1 DQTGI
6 RMLQKMTRIR
16 QCIAFFMA
24 ICLVAPAMAP
34 SARAITIGEEKELAE
49 EFLETVRNR
58 YTIVEDA
65 MIDKYINDLGQSIL
79 SELPPQPFDYNFYV
93 IKQDTINAFAGP
105 AGNIFVFSGLIEAMD
120 TESELA
126 GILAHEIAHVSSRH
140 ISELIAESKKSQMVS
155 MAGLI
160 AGILV
165 GLGGAGEVGSALSVG
180 SLAAG
185 QSMILAYTREREMEA
200 DYLGRKYL
208 TQSGYSL
215 YGLRAAL
222 QKIRDREWYGEEQV
236 PTYLKTHPATRQRL
250 ANLDNA
256 LSGLPGRAPENTFA
270 FDRTRAALMAK
281 FGNPAEA
288 AERFREELARDE
300 NNAAAQYGLALALA
314 ESGRPETALE
324 NMKHAVSMRPE
335 DPYMAVDLGRLEF
348 KAGKYDK
355 AEKTLSSIENLSEHG
370 PKGLFFRGRARMA
383 GGKTEAAI
391 ADFKKVAEAFPDY
404 PRALLFLGQSLGEQG
419 KLAEAHYYLGRYYRE
434 SGELENA
441 MFHLKRALRETGDP
455 VLTEKIHKAQEILKD
470 KQAKKSK
477 QDRENRSEGPGKNF
491 IFSQSGKTSW

>member
-1 DQTGI
+1 
-6 RMLQKMTRIR
+6 MTRIR
-16 QCIAFFMA
+16 RCIAFFMA
-24 ICLVAPAMAP
+24 ICLVSPALAP
-34 SARAITIGEEKELAE
+34 SARAMTIGEEKELAE

-58 YTIVEDA
+58 FTIVEDA

-79 SELPPQPFDYNFYV
+79 SDLPPQPFDYKFYV
-93 IKQDTINAFAGP
+93 IKQDAINAFAGP

-140 ISELIAESKKSQMVS
+140 ISELIEESKKSQMVS

-165 GLGGAGEVGSALSVG
+165 GLGGASEVGSAISVG

-185 QSMILAYTREREMEA
+185 QSMILAYTRERELEA
-200 DYLGRKYL
+200 DYLGRRYL
-208 TQSGYSL
+208 VQSGYSL

-250 ANLDNA
+250 ANLENA
-256 LSGLPGRAPENTFA
+256 LSEMPDREPENTFA
-270 FDRTRAALMAK
+270 FQRTRATLMAEY
-281 FGNPAEA
+281 GNPAKA
-288 AERFREELARDE
+288 AERFREDLDRDQ

-324 NMKHAVSMRPE
+324 NMKAAVSMRPE
-335 DPYMAVDLGRLEF
+335 DPYLAVDLGRLEF
-348 KAGKYDK
+348 MAGKYEK
-355 AEKTLSSIENLSEHG
+355 AEKTLTRIEDLSEYG

-383 GGKTEAAI
+383 GGETEAAI
-391 ADFKKVAEAFPDY
+391 ADFKKVAESFPDY
-404 PRALLFLGQSLGEQG
+404 PRALLFLGQGLGEQG
-419 KLAEAHYYLGRYYRE
+419 RLGQAHYYLGRYYRE
-434 SGELENA
+434 TGELENA
-441 MFHLKRALRETGDP
+441 MFHLKRALRETVDP
-455 VLTEKIHKAQEILKD
+455 VLTEKIHEAQEDLKD
-470 KQAKKSK
+470 KQAEKPE
-477 QDRENRSEGPGKNF
+477 QDEENRSENPDENF
-491 IFSQSGKTSW
+491 IFSPKLSVSDF

>member
-1 DQTGI
+1 
-6 RMLQKMTRIR
+6 MLQKMTRTR

-24 ICLVAPAMAP
+24 ICLVSPAMAP
-34 SARAITIGEEKELAE
+34 SARAMTIGEEKELAE

-65 MIDKYINDLGQSIL
+65 MIDKYINDLGQSIV
-79 SELPPQPFDYNFYV
+79 SELPPQPFDYSFYV
-93 IKQDTINAFAGP
+93 IKQDAINAFAGP

-140 ISELIAESKKSQMVS
+140 ISELIAESKKSQMIS

-165 GLGGAGEVGSALSVG
+165 GLGGASDVGSALSVG

-200 DYLGRKYL
+200 DYLGRRYL
-208 TQSGYSL
+208 TRSGYSL
-215 YGLRAAL
+215 YGLRTAL

-250 ANLDNA
+250 ASLDSA
-256 LSGLPGRAPENTFA
+256 LSERPDQEPKNTFA
-270 FDRTRAALMAK
+270 FRRVRAALMAAY
-281 FGNPAEA
+281 GNPAKA
-288 AERFREELARDE
+288 ADRFREELARNPD
-300 NNAAAQYGLALALA
+300 NAAAQYGLALALA

-324 NMKHAVSMRPE
+324 NMKSAVSMRPE
-335 DPYMAVDLGRLEF
+335 DPYLAVDLGRLEF
-348 KAGKYDK
+348 MAGRYEQ
-355 AEKTLSSIENLSEHG
+355 AEKTLTGIEDLSQYG
-370 PKGLFFRGRARMA
+370 PKGLFFLGRARMA
-383 GGKTEAAI
+383 GGETEAAI
-391 ADFKKVAEAFPDY
+391 ADFKKVAETFPDY
-404 PRALLFLGQSLGEQG
+404 PRALLFLGQSLGEQK
-419 KLAEAHYYLGRYYRE
+419 KLGEAHYYLGRYYRE
-434 SGELENA
+434 TGEPETA

-455 VLTEKIHKAQEILKD
+455 VLTEKIHEAQESLKD
-470 KQAKKSK
+470 KQAKKSERDK
-477 QDRENRSEGPGKNF
+477 ENRSEGPGENF